1 MDILDAILDNN
12 LERVREL
19 ISENPEIL
27 NQLPNNPLIL
37 SIVSY
42 DDQNEVR
49 LQIIKLI
56 LDHYNNLNIR
66 DSTTGKTPLM
76 LAIELNNLPIATLLL
91 NAADE
96 KHIDILDIQA
106 VNLPTPLIQAIEYAQ
121 INGNEAM
128 IRLLLDHGA
137 DPNSPSNSLEQA
149 RLYGNYPNI
158 IQLLTERGAMP
169 IESDSYIASGSN
181 SLRSDI
187 SDAISFEPE
196 IQPVIPDQEPNSTR
210 SVISDA
216 DSVEPI
222 IQPVIPTEVLPERNI
237 DNVNSVFNFV
247 NRLECPICLTNA
259 VNTRLNPCGHLMCST
274 CYDRLP
280 VPKICPLCR
289 AADVTA
295 DRILYGGYYN
305 KSKKYMD
312 KLHLYKK

>member
-1 MDILDAILDNN
+1 MDILYAILDNN

-27 NQLPNNPLIL
+27 NQLPHNPLIL
-37 SIVSY
+37 SIASY
-42 DDQNEVR
+42 NENEVR

-66 DSTTGKTPLM
+66 DSATGKTPLM

-91 NAADE
+91 NAANE
-96 KHIDILDIQA
+96 KHIDILDIQD

-149 RLYGNYPNI
+149 IRYGNHQNI
-158 IQLLTERGAMP
+158 KQLLRERGA
-169 IESDSYIASGSN
+169 EERD
-181 SLRSDI
+181 
-187 SDAISFEPE
+187 
-196 IQPVIPDQEPNSTR
+196 
-210 SVISDA
+210 
-216 DSVEPI
+216 
-222 IQPVIPTEVLPERNI
+222 TEVLPERNI

-247 NRLECPICLTNA
+247 NRLQCPVCLTNA

-274 CYDRLP
+274 CYNRLP
-280 VPKICPLCR
+280 VPKICPLFFLISTILEE
-289 AADVTA
+289 VTMTTFA
-295 DRILYGGYYN
+295 FILFIISTKFLIAN
-305 KSKKYMD
+305 W
-312 KLHLYKK
+312 LL